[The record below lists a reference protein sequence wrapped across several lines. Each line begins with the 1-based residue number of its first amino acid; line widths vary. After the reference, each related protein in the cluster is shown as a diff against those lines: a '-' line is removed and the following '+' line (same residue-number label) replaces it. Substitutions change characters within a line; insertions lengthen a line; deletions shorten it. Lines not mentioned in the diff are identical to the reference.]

1 MLQAILKKQDRY
13 NVRTRVR
20 KFKSRV
26 LKNHVVKFSNRGKG
40 QHLVTGLDRYILRAD
55 QSCIVAFKALVGGEK
70 ALMYSKGAIEPVY
83 RGYPKF
89 FITAKSSKSRMGKGK
104 GKLGGRIQ
112 KVKKNEA
119 MFEFDIGAPH
129 RSANFLRAF
138 KSALPVTVSMIAPV
152 SPALSVINEVYR
164 WRRTFNFDLLVA
176 SGKKAR
182 RQKFILARQKKTVKM
197 NAAKRRKRNRRRF
210 FIHRR
215 TNSTVIKLNMLY
227 NSIFPYRRRNLTK

>member
-26 LKNHVVKFSNRGKG
+26 LKNHVVKYANRGRG
-40 QHLVTGLDRYILRAD
+40 QSLVTGIDRYVLRAD
-55 QSCIVAFKALVGGEK
+55 HSCIVAFKALVGGEK

-89 FITAKSSKSRMGKGK
+89 FVTAKSSKSRMGKGK

-112 KVKKNEA
+112 KVQKNEA
-119 MFEFDIGAPH
+119 MFELDICAPH
-129 RSANFLRAF
+129 RSASFLRAF
-138 KSALPVTVSMIAPV
+138 RSALPVTVSMVAP
-152 SPALSVINEVYR
+152 SAQALSVINEFYR
-164 WRRTFNFDLLVA
+164 WRRTFNFDMLVA

-197 NAAKRRKRNRRRF
+197 NAAKRRKRNRRAF
-210 FIHRR
+210 FIHKR
-215 TNSTVIKLNMLY
+215 TTGSVVKMNMLY
-227 NSIFPYRRRNLTK
+227 NSVFPYKRRNLTK